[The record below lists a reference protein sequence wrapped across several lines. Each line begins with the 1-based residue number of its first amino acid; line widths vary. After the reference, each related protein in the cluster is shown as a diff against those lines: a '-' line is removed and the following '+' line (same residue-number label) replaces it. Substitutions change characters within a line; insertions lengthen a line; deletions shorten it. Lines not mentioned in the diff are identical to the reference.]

1 MGIFIVRKTR
11 SETFLIGVDLR
22 PTILEGK
29 PDDAVSIGGLIRCNI
44 IYRCYSYSL
53 TLKNPS
59 YPISGTKL
67 VFRKYKYFYN
77 LLGD

>member
-1 MGIFIVRKTR
+1 MFIVRKTR

-29 PDDAVSIGGLIRCNI
+29 PDDAVSIGGFKIRCNI
-44 IYRCYSYSL
+44 IYRCYSYSP

-67 VFRKYKYFYN
+67 VFRKYKMS
-77 LLGD
+77 D